1 MTTPLV
7 TELCLPLEPV
17 SPDPFIEGLA
27 ESDTPSGGRHEQNEQ
42 NATNARFQHQ
52 RAEAL
57 TGPRRGT

>member
-17 SPDPFIEGLA
+17 SPDPFIKGLEEPGA
-27 ESDTPSGGRHEQNEQ
+27 RHEQNEQ
-42 NATNARFQHQ
+42 NATYARFQHQ

-57 TGPRRGT
+57 TVLRRGT

>member
-27 ESDTPSGGRHEQNEQ
+27 ESDTPSGARLEQNEQ
-42 NATNARFQHQ
+42 NATYARFQHQ
-52 RAEAL
+52 RAQAL